1 MKQRWIFISIIF
13 CTIILNL
20 YQYKENKGLT
30 NQINQLI
37 NANSDIEQ
45 IENNTK
51 NNTGLKEGSFELELW
66 DNYAQFPTVPAYG
79 PLARLNS
86 FGINRAIDK
95 NMFKIVGKENEYFT
109 RVSIEGFIPT
119 WAIAEDIAKAENTVE
134 YINDRIMYVLN
145 DGDIFLSP
153 TNNSMSVL
161 SCHRG
166 NAVTVKGE
174 YNDFYYI
181 HINYHVDSNAPYYGW
196 IKKSN
201 LGYYDSFDSSIG
213 LDVNLKK
220 GSPMKIGRNKE
231 KVLTVKNHSTWGRIM
246 EKTETEYHIRLPG
259 ATPAIINI
267 KDVEPFSMEEK

>member
-66 DNYAQFPTVPAYG
+66 DNYAKFPHVPAYG

-86 FGINRAIDK
+86 FGINNAIDK

-119 WAIAEDIAKAENTVE
+119 WAIAEDISKAEHTVK
-134 YINDRIMYVLN
+134 NVSDKIMYVLN
-145 DGDIFLSP
+145 DCDVFLSP
-153 TNNSMSVL
+153 TNNSMSVF

-166 NAVTVKGE
+166 NAVTVKAE
-174 YNDFYYI
+174 ENDFYYI
-181 HINYHVDSNAPYYGW
+181 HIKYSKGSNALYYGW

-220 GSPMKIGRNKE
+220 GSPMKVGRDKE
-231 KVLTVKNHSTWGRIM
+231 VITVENDSTWGRIM
-246 EKTETEYHIRLPG
+246 EKTETEYHIGLPG
-259 ATPAIINI
+259 ATPAIVNI

>member
-30 NQINQLI
+30 DQINQLI

-45 IENNTK
+45 IENKTK

-66 DNYAQFPTVPAYG
+66 DNYAQFPHVPAYG
-79 PLARLNS
+79 PLAKLNS
-86 FGINRAIDK
+86 FGINNAIDK

-119 WAIAEDIAKAENTVE
+119 WAIAEDISKAEHTVK
-134 YINDRIMYVLN
+134 NVSDKIMYVLN
-145 DGDIFLSP
+145 DCDVFLSP
-153 TNNSMSVL
+153 TNNSMSVF

-166 NAVTVKGE
+166 NAVTVKAE
-174 YNDFYYI
+174 ENDFYYI
-181 HINYHVDSNAPYYGW
+181 HIKYSKGSNALYYGW
-196 IKKSN
+196 IKQSN

-220 GSPMKIGRNKE
+220 GSTIKIGRGE
-231 KVLTVKNHSTWGRIM
+231 VQTVENHSTWGRIT

-267 KDVEPFSMEEK
+267 RDVEPFSMEME